1 MAYGYTLKADKYLH
15 KKLCYR
21 ATRYVS
27 QKYCQL
33 LHNGV
38 HMLHM
43 VQLKPLRPKTP
54 SSLSSFKSRVV
65 QQIEVKESGHYVDRR
80 VINYVRPAT
89 TCSSS

>member
-33 LHNGV
+33 TAAQRCPYAAYGPAEATASQNL
-38 HMLHM
+38 
-43 VQLKPLRPKTP
+43 
-54 SSLSSFKSRVV
+54 VV
-65 QQIEVKESGHYVDRR
+65 PFFI
-80 VINYVRPAT
+80 
-89 TCSSS
+89 